1 MLVSVTERTREI
13 GVRKAVGARKYDIVK
28 QFLIEAVL
36 LSELGG
42 LAGILTGVIGGNSV
56 ALAFDMTMV
65 FPWFWAITGL
75 VVCSAIGIGFG
86 SYPAWK
92 AASLHP
98 IEALR
103 YE

>member
-1 MLVSVTERTREI
+1 M
-13 GVRKAVGARKYDIVK
+13 
-28 QFLIEAVL
+28 
-36 LSELGG
+36 
-42 LAGILTGVIGGNSV
+42 N
-56 ALAFDMTMV
+56 MV

-75 VVCSAIGIGFG
+75 VVCSVIGIGFG

>member
-1 MLVSVTERTREI
+1 MRR
-13 GVRKAVGARKYDIVK
+13 G
-28 QFLIEAVL
+28 
-36 LSELGG
+36 
-42 LAGILTGVIGGNSV
+42 V
-56 ALAFDMTMV
+56 ALMWDMSVV
-65 FPWFWAITGL
+65 FPWGWALTGL

-86 SYPAWK
+86 WYPAYK